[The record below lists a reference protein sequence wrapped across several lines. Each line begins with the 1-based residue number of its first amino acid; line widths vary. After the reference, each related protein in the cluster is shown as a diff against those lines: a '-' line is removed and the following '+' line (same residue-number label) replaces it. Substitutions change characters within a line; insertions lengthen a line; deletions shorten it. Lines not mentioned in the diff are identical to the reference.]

1 MRVSALVR
9 RLTLFDSVMLVV
21 SGTIGASIF
30 ITPADVLHAVPDPR
44 FALLLWVVAGAVTLL
59 AGLACAE
66 LGGMFP
72 EAGGQYVFIREA
84 YGGFPAFLYGWVL
97 FTAGNSGALAAMA
110 IAFAL
115 FLGQAFPALAA
126 DHVLL
131 AGDRADGRSVVK
143 AARPGHHYRRQP
155 AAHDE

>member
-1 MRVSALVR
+1 MRVDALVR

-21 SGTIGASIF
+21 SGTIGAAIF

-97 FTAGNSGALAAMA
+97 FTAAAA
-110 IAFAL
+110 ARWRPWPSRSRFS
-115 FLGQAFPALAA
+115 LGHAFPALAA

-131 AGDRADGRSVVK
+131 AGHVFGL
-143 AARPGHHYRRQP
+143 P
-155 AAHDE
+155 